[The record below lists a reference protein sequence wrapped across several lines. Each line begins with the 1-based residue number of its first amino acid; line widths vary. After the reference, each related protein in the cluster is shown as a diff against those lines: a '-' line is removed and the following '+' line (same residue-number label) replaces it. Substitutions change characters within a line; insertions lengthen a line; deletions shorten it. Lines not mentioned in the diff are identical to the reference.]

1 MMLPKSSPQTN
12 NKAPREGSFL
22 RLVLERKRELGAESA
37 AAPTSAAADAVP
49 PLPGPAATDAPPRTS
64 EAPRPAWRP
73 WLRAVSQGWAHVY
86 PDWSFAIGQQTIDIE
101 PVPAVG
107 HGWSGDCLHCIGTLA
122 GEPFVLVME
131 PALASALARSAD
143 AAARFPPASPRDAGL
158 VLDHL
163 LTPLIER
170 IERAAGGELVLD
182 SVEVAP
188 PPPSYAL
195 LPARVRIGEATSMA
209 GFAGGAA
216 LMARMGRMVAASAR
230 PAESAIADRLA
241 VAIGPIAIAAG
252 RTAELIAGD
261 LIDCGVDPAGDVR
274 GLLCRSDGSFWP
286 ILIEGDQVVV
296 CGPVQS
302 PAAIATAKE
311 LLATLEIGSVEL
323 RARQRIS
330 LEAGDR
336 IPFARAA
343 ANSARMRL
351 AHGGEVAGGL
361 ELIDGVLAFRASG
374 EAAGR

>member
-1 MMLPKSSPQTN
+1 
-12 NKAPREGSFL
+12 
-22 RLVLERKRELGAESA
+22 
-37 AAPTSAAADAVP
+37 
-49 PLPGPAATDAPPRTS
+49 
-64 EAPRPAWRP
+64 
-73 WLRAVSQGWAHVY
+73 
-86 PDWSFAIGQQTIDIE
+86 
-101 PVPAVG
+101 
-107 HGWSGDCLHCIGTLA
+107 
-122 GEPFVLVME
+122 
-131 PALASALARSAD
+131 
-143 AAARFPPASPRDAGL
+143 
-158 VLDHL
+158 
-163 LTPLIER
+163 
-170 IERAAGGELVLD
+170 
-182 SVEVAP
+182 
-188 PPPSYAL
+188 
-195 LPARVRIGEATSMA
+195 MA

-216 LMARMGRMVAASAR
+216 LMARTRRMVAASAR

-261 LIDCGVDPAGDVR
+261 LVDCGVDPAGDVR

-374 EAAGR
+374 KRRADDPENTFGIVVLLLGTAFLPIIAVTVTAFAKIAIVVFLVRNALGVQQLPPTSPHRWSATPMPPSISAASSSTPSTIGAKPGRPRPARSPPF